1 MNSTEPSPNDSKC
14 QAELPYAR
22 AARRQW
28 TRFEA
33 LLAAACSLNGM
44 LLSCSTIDILF
55 RIPGERYPLSPDTTF
70 DFVGL
75 VCALVSFVLLVIALR
90 VRNTVIVYASVGLV
104 LLSIVWGGRFVVLL
118 FGL

>member
-1 MNSTEPSPNDSKC
+1 MNSTEPSPNDSEC
-14 QAELPYAR
+14 QAELPYAQ
-22 AARRQW
+22 ATRRQW
-28 TRFEA
+28 ARFEA

-44 LLSCSTIDILF
+44 LLSCSMIDVLF

-75 VCALVSFVLLVIALR
+75 GCSLVSPVLLVIALC

-104 LLSIVWGGRFVVLL
+104 LLSIVWWVRLVVLL
-118 FGL
+118 SGL